1 MRNFNE
7 VFRKNVVYDNI
18 KSHKKTGFHPLT
30 RKDLF
35 RNPPAFLGLKNVGES
50 STAKNY
56 CPVSLLSVVNK
67 VYEKLVNNWLV
78 DDLDKFGLFF

>member
-7 VFRKNVVYDNI
+7 VFRKNFVYDNI
-18 KSHKKTGFHPLT
+18 KSHRKTGFYPLT

-50 STAKNY
+50 CTAKNY

>member
-1 MRNFNE
+1 MKFSGKMLFMIILKVIEKQDFTLSLENTF
-7 VFRKNVVYDNI
+7 
-18 KSHKKTGFHPLT
+18 
-30 RKDLF
+30 F

-50 STAKNY
+50 CTAKNY